1 MSPPHSW
8 LYSWLGAKSKMLDQW
23 PFSKYRVRNRRD
35 SDSQGPLHICHSGQA
50 RHGNATSSVRLACRS
65 LRLVHMVLLH
75 AQYLPLS
82 HGYSGRVQRPRNHLI
97 TTPRQDS
104 VAARRDSVRIHTLTL
119 ETNVKRVALPAEL
132 VARIRAGEQV
142 SAEEITAAQSHVS
155 KGLPS
160 APVENDWLGPTTTS
174 RSKKTTRRKNRK

>member
-1 MSPPHSW
+1 
-8 LYSWLGAKSKMLDQW
+8 MLDQW
-23 PFSKYRVRNRRD
+23 PFLKYRVRNRRD
-35 SDSQGPLHICHSGQA
+35 SHSQGPLHICHSGLLA

-82 HGYSGRVQRPRNHLI
+82 HGYSGHVQRPRNHLI

-104 VAARRDSVRIHTLTL
+104 VAERRDSVRIHTLTL